1 MSRFRYK
8 AIEADYQGAA
18 NMYLQ
23 GKMAVQEAKNKVR
36 AERAE
41 QLQEVTDAS
50 KFVATNS
57 TDLNNLTYGFA
68 NLIRNNLSN
77 TTSKKHFTL
86 KQWIWIAGFVKLFP

>member
-23 GKMAVQEAKNKVR
+23 GKMAVAEARNKVR

-41 QLQEVTDAS
+41 QLKEVNEAS
-50 KFVATNS
+50 KFAATGS
-57 TDLNNLTYGFA
+57 TDLNNVIYGFSD
-68 NLIRNNLSN
+68 LIRNNLTN
-77 TTSKKHFTL
+77 VHDRNR
-86 KQWIWIAGFVKLFP
+86 I